1 MYTIYADNELIYD
14 PRSPDYTIL
23 SGDLTLVL
31 NTSGTLTF
39 SLPPSN
45 PSYGR
50 VKLMTSV
57 VSLYDDERLIFR
69 GRPYAPS
76 VDLFRQDTIECEGE
90 LAYLNDSVQ
99 LPFSLSTGDV
109 KSFFQ
114 KIIDTHNQSMPKHKQ
129 FQVGEVTV
137 INTTVEGN
145 ITRSSEDYTT
155 TWTFISDKLL
165 KPLGGYLQ
173 VRYQGDKCYIDYLAD
188 LNYIGTQEVTQAI
201 NVMSAKKEVTASD
214 LATIIIPLGAKIKKE
229 NSEEEE
235 YLTLKKLTGDI
246 AVKSEDGIKQYGE
259 IIKVVHHDQITQS
272 ENLLKAGRK
281 DLAEALGVTT
291 SITITAADLSKAG
304 YKVTPFSLGT
314 KIPVK
319 VPNLN
324 IDEKLLITS
333 LKLDLLHPESNTL
346 TVGSEQK
353 GLSAY
358 QVETRASIES
368 VNRNL
373 TRDIQ
378 TAKQDTIV
386 RVVKETNSNI
396 TQAADNVKSEVATRY
411 YNKEKSDELL
421 ESIRSMITQTAG
433 VIEFNFEQYKKEQA
447 NINGD
452 TADKFA
458 ELKKFIRFDG
468 GDIVLGQ
475 EKNPLTLR
483 IEHDRIRFLEDGVSS
498 AYWQN
503 SKFYA
508 SDGEFLNQ
516 LKLGKFAFIP
526 RSTGNLTFTKVV
538 D

>member
-1 MYTIYADNELIYD
+1 MYTIYADKELIYD
-14 PRSPDYTIL
+14 PRSPDYTLLKGELNL
-23 SGDLTLVL
+23 SL
-31 NTSGTLTF
+31 NTSGSLSF
-39 SLPPSN
+39 ILPPTN

-50 VKLMTSV
+50 VKLMTSI
-57 VSLYDDERLIFR
+57 VSVYDDDRLIFR

-76 VDLFRQDTIECEGE
+76 VDLFRQDTIDCEGE

-109 KSFFQ
+109 RSFLQ
-114 KIIDTHNQSMPKHKQ
+114 KIIDNHNQSMPSHKQ
-129 FQVGEVTV
+129 FLLGDVTV
-137 INTTVEGN
+137 KNTTIEGN
-145 ITRSSEDYTT
+145 ITRSSEDYTS
-155 TWTFISDKLL
+155 TWSFVTDKLL
-165 KPLGGYLQ
+165 KPLGGYLS
-173 VRYQGDKCYIDYLAD
+173 VRYQGDKRYLDYLAD
-188 LNYIGTQEVTQAI
+188 LNVTGTQEITQAV
-201 NVMSAKKEVTASD
+201 NVMSAKKEVTATD

-229 NSEEEE
+229 DSDEEE

-246 AVKSEDGIKQYGE
+246 AIKSEDGIKQYGE

-272 ENLLKAGRK
+272 ENLLKAGQK
-281 DLAEALGVTT
+281 DLQEALGVTT

-304 YKVTPFSLGT
+304 YKVNPFMLGT

-346 TVGSEQK
+346 SVGSEQK

-358 QVETRASIES
+358 QVETRASIETVS
-368 VNRNL
+368 RNL
-373 TRDIQ
+373 TKDIQ

-396 TQAADNVKSEVATRY
+396 TQASDNVKSEVSTRY
-411 YNKEKSDELL
+411 YNKEQADELI

-433 VIEFNFEQYKKEQA
+433 MIEFNFNQYKKEQTA
-447 NINGD
+447 INGD
-452 TADKFA
+452 TAGKFA
-458 ELKKFIRFDG
+458 ELTKYIRFVG

-475 EKNPLTLR
+475 ENNPLTLR
-483 IEHDRIRFLEDGVSS
+483 IENDRIRFLENGVSS

-503 SKFYA
+503 RKFYA
-508 SDGEFLNQ
+508 VDGEFLNQ